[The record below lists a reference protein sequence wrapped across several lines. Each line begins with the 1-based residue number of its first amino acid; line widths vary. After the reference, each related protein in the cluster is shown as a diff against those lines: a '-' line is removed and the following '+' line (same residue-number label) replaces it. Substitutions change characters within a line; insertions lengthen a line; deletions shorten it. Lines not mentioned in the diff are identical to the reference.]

1 LEVSLLKII
10 DNNKKPISD
19 KAASISTNTL
29 NLDPNKNSTNT
40 QNTTK
45 NSPSININKTQKID
59 NPLKYANGIST
70 SKTVNSFSVKE
81 KFNEYK
87 TKIENKKELNEEN
100 IKELLKHL
108 AREYANTSPVFS
120 NILANLNLSF
130 TDNILTL
137 NVNNILDAENL
148 KNNIIPI
155 KQYLAS
161 NLAENGYEIQINVLN
176 NTESINK
183 PIKKERPLYID
194 NSKQQIDNNDDEKF
208 FQQLQER
215 YPSLKLLN
223 DKFNLQP
230 IKPNKI

>member
-1 LEVSLLKII
+1 
-10 DNNKKPISD
+10 
-19 KAASISTNTL
+19 
-29 NLDPNKNSTNT
+29 
-40 QNTTK
+40 
-45 NSPSININKTQKID
+45 
-59 NPLKYANGIST
+59 
-70 SKTVNSFSVKE
+70 
-81 KFNEYK
+81 
-87 TKIENKKELNEEN
+87 
-100 IKELLKHL
+100 
-108 AREYANTSPVFS
+108 
-120 NILANLNLSF
+120 
-130 TDNILTL
+130 NILTL

-176 NTESINK
+176 NPENITK
-183 PIKKERPLYID
+183 PIKKERSSSTD